1 MKRENLEK
9 FLNKKVEI
17 VLCTE
22 DIVQGELHKTRD
34 EQFKDNPN
42 LYLPKN
48 FYFCTEPQS
57 YLFRTSHVKYITLLK

>member
-1 MKRENLEK
+1 MKRENLEN

-17 VLCTE
+17 ALCTN
-22 DIVQGELHKTRD
+22 DIIQGILHKTRD

-57 YLFRTSHVKYITLLK
+57 YLFRISHVKYITLLK